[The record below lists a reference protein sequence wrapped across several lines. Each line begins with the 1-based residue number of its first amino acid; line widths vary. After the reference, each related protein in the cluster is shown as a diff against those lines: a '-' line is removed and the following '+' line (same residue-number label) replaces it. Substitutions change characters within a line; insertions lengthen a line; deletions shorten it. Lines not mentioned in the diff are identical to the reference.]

1 MTDQEI
7 LDIAPKES
15 LIVNEENDYFA
26 YLPVDADED
35 GNVGYSWCVWS
46 GFDWREE
53 EVYGDE
59 LRAISDIRQL
69 VEKDKRIDELEA
81 KIDALMLEHCPEEL
95 TTGQFDKWRDCQ
107 VISNSCARAAL
118 GDKDAIH
125 ELRKQAEAWKVEGL
139 SEFKD

>member
-7 LDIAPKES
+7 SRVFPNTLYRYDLLTRKITHSEAEAICYAVNNISASKEAHK
-15 LIVNEENDYFA
+15 L
-26 YLPVDADED
+26 
-35 GNVGYSWCVWS
+35 
-46 GFDWREE
+46 
-53 EVYGDE
+53 E
-59 LRAISDIRQL
+59 LEHRVKLQSQL
-69 VEKDKRIDELEA
+69 VEKDKRIAELEA

-107 VISNSCARAAL
+107 VISNSFARAAL